1 MATQRPPWFRLPTMR
16 PPAPAPAPA
25 PAPTPTPRPPAIVRP
40 AIPIRPPP
48 PPQEPAPASQ
58 PPTAP
63 PSPPAPPKP
72 TSPVPTTTPST
83 PPRSPVAPRPSPL
96 RAPVATSPPP
106 PPPPSSPVTK
116 PATVPT
122 SSPQIKTQTTSPPS
136 SKPTPP
142 LPNAETA
149 NPKKATPLSSPKP
162 LKPSQEI
169 KASSHPPSPLQLP
182 PALMRPS
189 QEDREPKIEQ
199 KSVLVQESFEKP
211 TKANNAHTLHSVPSK
226 GKREPPPKD
235 KGAIKKLSDSEDLG
249 MRVITIAGENRGALM
264 EINSSNKKKH
274 PHGTAYTLA
283 NDTTSDHKDKNSVGQ
298 SQPPMET
305 YLNSNVQ
312 GVNNSI
318 VFNSSCH
325 HNDPGIHLTLVRKLR
340 GSRGNHHG

>member
-1 MATQRPPWFRLPTMR
+1 MATQRPPWFRLPTAR
-16 PPAPAPAPA
+16 PPAPA

-72 TSPVPTTTPST
+72 TSPVP
-83 PPRSPVAPRPSPL
+83 PRSPVAPRPSPP

-106 PPPPSSPVTK
+106 PPPPPSPVTK

-142 LPNAETA
+142 HPTAETA
-149 NPKKATPLSSPKP
+149 IPKKATPLSSP
-162 LKPSQEI
+162 KPSQEI

-182 PALMRPS
+182 PAQLRPS

-211 TKANNAHTLHSVPSK
+211 TKPNNANTLHSLPSK
-226 GKREPPPKD
+226 GKREPPTKD

-249 MRVITIAGENRGALM
+249 MRVITITGENRGALM
-264 EINSSNKKKH
+264 EITSSNKKKH

-283 NDTTSDHKDKNSVGQ
+283 NDTTSDHKDKNSVGP
-298 SQPPMET
+298 SQPPMAT
-305 YLNSNVQ
+305 FLNSNVQ

-325 HNDPGIHLTLVRKLR
+325 HNDPGIHLNLVRKLN

>member
-25 PAPTPTPRPPAIVRP
+25 PATPTPRPPAIVRP

-72 TSPVPTTTPST
+72 TSPVATTTPS
-83 PPRSPVAPRPSPL
+83 PPPSSPVAPRPSPP
-96 RAPVATSPPP
+96 RAPVASSPP

-116 PATVPT
+116 SVSVPT
-122 SSPQIKTQTTSPPS
+122 LSPQIKTQTPSPPS

-142 LPNAETA
+142 LPTAETA
-149 NPKKATPLSSPKP
+149 NLKKATPLSSPKP
-162 LKPSQEI
+162 LQPSHET

-182 PALMRPS
+182 PAQMRPS
-189 QEDREPKIEQ
+189 KEDHEPKIEQ
-199 KSVLVQESFEKP
+199 KSVLVQESIEKP

-226 GKREPPPKD
+226 GKRELPTKD
-235 KGAIKKLSDSEDLG
+235 KGTIKKLSDSEDLG

-264 EINSSNKKKH
+264 EITSSNKKKH
-274 PHGTAYTLA
+274 PRGTAYTLA
-283 NDTTSDHKDKNSVGQ
+283 NDTTGDHKDRNPVAQ
-298 SQPPMET
+298 SQPPMAT
-305 YLNSNVQ
+305 FLNSNVQ

-325 HNDPGIHLTLVRKLR
+325 HNDPGIHLSLVRKLNA
-340 GSRGNHHG
+340 SRGNHHG

>member
-1 MATQRPPWFRLPTMR
+1 MR

-25 PAPTPTPRPPAIVRP
+25 TPTPRPPAIVRP

-63 PSPPAPPKP
+63 PSPPAPPIP
-72 TSPVPTTTPST
+72 ASPVPTTTPST
-83 PPRSPVAPRPSPL
+83 PPRSPVAPRPSPP
-96 RAPVATSPPP
+96 RAQVATS

-142 LPNAETA
+142 LPTAETA
-149 NPKKATPLSSPKP
+149 IPKKDTPLSSPKP

-182 PALMRPS
+182 PAQLRPS

-211 TKANNAHTLHSVPSK
+211 TKPNNAHTLHSLPSK
-226 GKREPPPKD
+226 GKREPPTKD

-249 MRVITIAGENRGALM
+249 MRVITITGENRGALM
-264 EINSSNKKKH
+264 EITSSNKKKH

-298 SQPPMET
+298 SQPPMT
-305 YLNSNVQ
+305 TFLNSNVQ

-325 HNDPGIHLTLVRKLR
+325 HNDPGIHLTLVRKLN
-340 GSRGNHHG
+340 GSRGNHNG